1 MKLKLEDG
9 TRLRK
14 IKANRTGEPDEYL
27 WYNGYKVGFLCKIF
41 GFYVLTYWK

>member
-27 WYNGYKVGFLCKIF
+27 WYNGYKVGFLFKF
-41 GFYVLTYWK
+41 LGFYFLTYWK